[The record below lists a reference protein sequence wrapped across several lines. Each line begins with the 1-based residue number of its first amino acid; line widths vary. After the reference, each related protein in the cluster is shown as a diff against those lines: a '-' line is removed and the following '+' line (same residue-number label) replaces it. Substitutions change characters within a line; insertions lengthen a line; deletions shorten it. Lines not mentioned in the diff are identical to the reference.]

1 MSQKVK
7 QFDELDRHMQEH
19 LTALKVHNVDEYF
32 KWCVKNG
39 FKRTLNKGWQ
49 QCATEDVVKNLIE
62 NDGYYECQFNKMFK
76 GCRVNVIQNRKL
88 RLRSIY
94 DKNGTEVSCVTDED
108 CGYTEVV

>member
-1 MSQKVK
+1 MLNDFSHVYPYFDSQ
-7 QFDELDRHMQEH
+7 
-19 LTALKVHNVDEYF
+19 TP
-32 KWCVKNG
+32 KNTNRLQATIDTWNKIISMG
-39 FKRTLNKGWQ
+39 FRAHDCSSG
-49 QCATEDVVKNLIE
+49 LITM
-62 NDGYYECQFNKMFK
+62 DKCQFNKMFK